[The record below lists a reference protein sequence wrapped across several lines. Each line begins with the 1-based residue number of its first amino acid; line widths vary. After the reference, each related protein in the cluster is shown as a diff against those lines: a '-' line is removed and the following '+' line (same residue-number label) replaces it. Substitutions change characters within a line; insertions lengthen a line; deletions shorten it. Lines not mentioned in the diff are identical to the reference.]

1 MNREQFKGMGT
12 FTAIWVGQMLSMLGT
27 GMTQFALTIWAWQIT
42 GQATALALVGVCSFG
57 PVVLMSPLAGAI
69 VDRANR
75 KLLMILSDAAAG
87 IATLAVLVLYL
98 LGLLEIWHLY
108 IIAAFAG
115 TFGAFQFPAYS
126 STISVLV
133 NKSQYARASGM
144 MSLAGSV
151 SFVVAPIAA
160 GVLLGPIGIAGI
172 LALDIA
178 TLLVAIT
185 ILFFARIPQPPVSAE
200 GRAGRQ
206 SLFREAG
213 FGFRY
218 IFARRGLLGLLAV
231 FFLFNVN
238 TTFGFTVLSP
248 MILAR
253 TGNSELILGSVRS
266 VMGIG
271 SVIGGLLLSLWGG
284 PKRRVYG
291 VIFGCALAGLLGQV
305 LLGLGRSFPIWAVT
319 GFLGALISPTV
330 NASSQAIWQSKVP
343 PDLQG
348 RVFSVRLMMAQ
359 LGAPLS
365 MLLAGPLADRVFEP
379 ALREG
384 GALAG
389 VFGPVVGTGP
399 GAGMALMLVFGGVL
413 GVATALSGCFFRP
426 LRTVEATLPDHDAAV
441 AAAPADGATS
451 GAARP
456 RTA

>member
-1 MNREQFKGMGT
+1 MTEARFKGMGT
-12 FTAIWVGQMLSMLGT
+12 FTAIWAGQMLSMLGT
-27 GMTQFALTIWAWQIT
+27 GMVQFALTIWAWQIT

-57 PVVLMSPLAGAI
+57 PVVLLSPLAGAI
-69 VDRANR
+69 VDRSNR
-75 KLLMILSDAAAG
+75 KLLMILSDVAAG
-87 IATLAVLVLYL
+87 LATLAVLILYL
-98 LGLLEIWHLY
+98 LGQLEIWHLY

-133 NKSQYARASGM
+133 AKSQYARASGM
-144 MSLAGSV
+144 MSLAGSISGV
-151 SFVVAPIAA
+151 LAPIGA

-200 GRAGRQ
+200 GRASRR
-206 SLFREAG
+206 SLFHDAG

-218 IFARRGLLGLLAV
+218 IFARRGLLGLLLV
-231 FFLFNVN
+231 FLFFNVN

-248 MILAR
+248 MILSR
-253 TGNSELILGSVRS
+253 TGNNELILGSVRS
-266 VMGIG
+266 MMGIG
-271 SVIGGLLLSLWGG
+271 SVVGGLLLSLWGG

-291 VIFGCALAGLLGQV
+291 VIFGCALGGLLGQV
-305 LLGLGRSFPIWAVT
+305 LLGLGRSLPVWAVT
-319 GFLGALISPTV
+319 GFLGAMVFPTV
-330 NASSQAIWQSKVP
+330 NASSQATWQSKVP

-348 RVFSVRLMMAQ
+348 RVFSVRLMIAQ

-379 ALREG
+379 AMRDG

-389 VFGPVVGTGP
+389 LFGPLVGIGP
-399 GAGMALMLVFGGVL
+399 GAGMSLMLVFGGLL
-413 GVATALSGCFFRP
+413 GVAAALSGYFYRP
-426 LRTVEATLPDHDAAV
+426 LRTVEATLPDHDAVV
-441 AAAPADGATS
+441 AASTGA
-451 GAARP
+451 G
-456 RTA
+456 